1 MPWRIARNAGY
12 DRRAAWSFA
21 KRVSN
26 MKHGRAERA
35 TTMELEHAAGYDRVI
50 VETGASPWGGG
61 QGVSEAIGRRFVTGF
76 DSIAIFGAGI
86 AAMHWDPSPINW
98 RLKGLVV
105 LLGAVLGVNFL
116 RLTGAHRFDQLGDLG
131 AAAGRALLGWLL
143 TLGALFLATFLIEP
157 LTVTNGTWAA
167 VWFSGGVVLLVT
179 SRVVLQRQMRLWSR
193 TGRLGEVVA
202 VVGAGPS
209 SQRLLRSLNAAPGG
223 PRIFGVYDD
232 DAARLP
238 QRCMGH
244 SILGSVHELVRDA
257 RVHGIDTVIIALP
270 STIDHLL
277 LESLNKLSL
286 V

>member
-50 VETGASPWGGG
+50 VETGASPSRRGHA
-61 QGVSEAIGRRFVTGF
+61 VSEAIVSWFVTGF
-76 DSIAIFGAGI
+76 DSIALFGAGI
-86 AAMHWDPSPINW
+86 AAMHWDPSTINW

-116 RLTGAHRFDQLGDLG
+116 RLTGAHRFDQFGDLG

-167 VWFSGGVVLLVT
+167 LWFSGGVVLLVT

-193 TGRLGEVVA
+193 AGRLGEVVA
-202 VVGAGPS
+202 VVGAGPGS
-209 SQRLLRSLNAAPGG
+209 P
-223 PRIFGVYDD
+223 
-232 DAARLP
+232 RLP
-238 QRCMGH
+238 RSRYAGP
-244 SILGSVHELVRDA
+244 SGRPLFVVSDA
-257 RVHGIDTVIIALP
+257 G
-270 STIDHLL
+270 
-277 LESLNKLSL
+277 
-286 V
+286 